1 MQHRYGQL
9 KYVLLLLL
17 AAIIWGSAFVAQQVG
32 MDHVGPFTFTTV
44 RNILAVLALT
54 PFILLRVGE
63 PKTGTDVSPEDIEKD
78 KRQANRTLWRS
89 GLLLGLFLT
98 IAMNVQQIGLLY
110 TTPGKAGFITASYI
124 VLVPIFLR
132 FKGRRIAPLIWLAA
146 LTAFIGLFLLTIN
159 EDFSVGLGEALV
171 FICAIV
177 YTFHIL
183 LIERVSP
190 FVNTVRLSAIQF
202 GVCAVL
208 SSFLM
213 FIFETP
219 EIDSIVAAWQPLV
232 FAGVFS
238 SAIAYTLQIVG
249 QRGLS
254 APVASLILSLE
265 ASFAVLA
272 GWILLGHT
280 LGAREA
286 LGSALMFFGVIL
298 AQLPGLILL
307 RTKSGRQLRP

>member
-1 MQHRYGQL
+1 MEKGHSQL

-17 AAIIWGSAFVAQQVG
+17 AAVIWGSAFVAQQVG
-32 MDHVGPFTFTTV
+32 MDHVGPFTFTVV

-54 PFILLRVGE
+54 PLILLGVGE
-63 PKTGTDVSPEDIEKD
+63 PNADVSAAKNSPPLA
-78 KRQANRTLWRS
+78 RQDSRRLLWRS
-89 GLLLGLFLT
+89 GMVLGLFLT
-98 IAMNVQQIGLLY
+98 LAMNLQQIGLIY
-110 TTPGKAGFITASYI
+110 TTPGKAGFITAFYI

-132 FKGRRIAPLIWLAA
+132 VKGRRIKPIIWLAA
-146 LTAFIGLFLLTIN
+146 LLSFAGLFLLSIN
-159 EDFSVGLGEALV
+159 ESWSVGVGELLV

-190 FVNTVRLSAIQF
+190 YVNTVRLSAIQF
-202 GVCAVL
+202 AVAAL
-208 SSFLM
+208 LTSLLM
-213 FIFETP
+213 VIFEAP
-219 EIDSIVAAWQPLV
+219 RLSDILLAWRPLV

-238 SAIAYTLQIVG
+238 SAVAYTLQIVG

-272 GWILLGHT
+272 GWIILHHVLT
-280 LGAREA
+280 PREA
-286 LGSALMFFGVIL
+286 LGSALMFLGVIL
-298 AQLPGLILL
+298 AQLPGLIAL
-307 RTKSGRQLRP
+307 RSRSGRRLRP